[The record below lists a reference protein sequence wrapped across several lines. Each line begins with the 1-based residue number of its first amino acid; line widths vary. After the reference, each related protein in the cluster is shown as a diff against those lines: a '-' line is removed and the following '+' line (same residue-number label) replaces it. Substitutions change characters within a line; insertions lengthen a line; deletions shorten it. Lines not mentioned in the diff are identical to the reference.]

1 MTTKVSVA
9 AANAACDAIVGS
21 INSGGAGTLR
31 IYPAP
36 RPATPETAAG
46 VSALATISLNNP
58 AFGGASAGVAALDT
72 TPAIEDPSADA
83 TGTAAWFRITNGSGT
98 AVIDGD
104 VGLSS
109 PGTAELILNTVDIVL
124 DGPVQITSFTFEV
137 PRSE

>member
-1 MTTKVSVA
+1 MTTKITVA

-21 INSGGAGTLR
+21 INTGGAGTLT

-46 VSALATISLNNP
+46 VSALAVIALNNP
-58 AFGGASAGVAALDT
+58 AFGAASAGVATLDV

-83 TGTAAWFRITNGSGT
+83 TGTAAWFRVTNGSGS
-98 AVIDGD
+98 AVLDGD

-109 PGTAELILNTVDIVL
+109 PGTAELNLNTIDIVM
-124 DGPVQITSFTFEV
+124 DGTVQITSFTFEV